1 MNGLHFRR
9 RIAIRAYAD
18 KLGGWTL
25 VASGGTGLRLSN
37 ASSLVLW
44 DAADGEGAAL
54 SEICTRLKERF
65 PDIDALRLRRDA
77 RSFLLRLER
86 LGLVEFVKPPGLSGR
101 CKHGS

>member
-1 MNGLHFRR
+1 MNGLRFRR

-25 VASGGTGLRLSN
+25 VAAGGTVLRLSN

-44 DAADGEGAAL
+44 EAADGEGAVL
-54 SEICTRLKERF
+54 CEICTRLEERF
-65 PDIDALRLRRDA
+65 PDVDPLRLRRDA

-86 LGLVEFVKPPGLSGR
+86 LGLVEFVKSAGLSGR